1 MEKEKGGNGVR
12 RIRERR
18 RRVGIQVRKESTEVT
33 TKGLNDGVR
42 KGEER
47 IGWDGI
53 KEDWKRE
60 MKEVLRE
67 VKDELMEEMKGKGE
81 R

>member
-1 MEKEKGGNGVR
+1 MMESGR
-12 RIRERR
+12 
-18 RRVGIQVRKESTEVT
+18 
-33 TKGLNDGVR
+33 
-42 KGEER
+42 GEER